1 MSGQDF
7 SQRPYL
13 VRAMHEWMTDSG
25 KTPHLVV
32 DAKAAGVR
40 VPLEYVEDGRIV
52 LNCSYSATSNL
63 VMGNEEIEFGARFG
77 GTPHL
82 ISVPIDA
89 VMGIYSKE
97 SGEGML
103 FAEEHED
110 SSAEPLAAGPD
121 TNDGSDDGSNPPEP
135 PPSGSPGRSHLRVIK

>member
-7 SQRPYL
+7 TQRPYL

-25 KTPHLVV
+25 KTPHLVI
-32 DAKAAGVR
+32 DANLTGVQ
-40 VPLEYVEDGRIV
+40 VPAEYVEDGRIV

-63 VMGNEEIEFGARFG
+63 VLGNDLIEFGARFG
-77 GTPHL
+77 GAPHL

-89 VMGIYSKE
+89 VLGIYARE

-103 FAEEHED
+103 FAEEGD
-110 SSAEPLAAGPD
+110 P
-121 TNDGSDDGSNPPEP
+121 TPEP
-135 PPSGSPGRSHLRVIK
+135 PDSDPDNDSTPDPEPSGSSGRAHLRVIK